1 MGVLVRLSSLLLSS
15 ARLRVVGVRSSR
27 HDFELRSVPHSSSPT
42 ENRVHPI
49 TCRGSEKNSKSVP
62 EDLQKLAPEKG
73 LAAVDCVTLEA
84 NDDNDDNE
92 HNEQAEAAGLG
103 HAGADDGGGAGVS
116 HSAHV
121 YFKDLQISTG
131 LDQDDDREGYGLAV
145 PCGSGAFDESLNAA
159 SPLDSEL
166 SIDHL
171 DSSGASPAGA
181 AAQSSRAA
189 TPTLLK
195 SERSTVRRQ
204 KLVIILVGLPARGKT
219 FLCNKLMRYFNWLG
233 HPTKHINVGQ
243 YRRLAN
249 GAQDAGFFDSR
260 NPAGSYA
267 RHEALCAAL
276 DDMEAWLL
284 GDESQVAILDATNST
299 SLRRNYLKDRL
310 HGRYEYM
317 FLESV
322 CEDEKVLEENY
333 RLKMKYSPDYMGV
346 DMENALADFKTRIKM
361 YEDVYETITDRSL
374 HYVKLIDMVTGRGH
388 MDVNR
393 ISGYIPGKMV
403 FYLMQI
409 CKALGRRSRK
419 IWLTRHGQSQFNVLG
434 KVGGNSNLSTRGAA
448 YTHILPEVLAS
459 RVPSTGGKPVP
470 VAVWTSTLNRTIAT
484 ASNLPYPKVR
494 WKALDEIQSGV
505 CDGMTYAEVKEQMP
519 EEYEMRKHDKLRYR
533 YPSGESYMDVIQRLE
548 PVVIEVERDRECI
561 CIVAHQAVLRAL
573 YAYFMNKPLETVP
586 YIDIPLH
593 TLIELAPK
601 ADGTMAETRF
611 LVDVDKALKE
621 MEWVG
626 APELENQGGKVGSSQ
641 SASSSDDETG
651 DVGTGIG
658 TGTGIG
664 IGIDEGDT
672 ESSRRL
678 SSRPESSQGGF
689 RRSLS
694 LAELAEANLVVT
706 STPSNVH
713 DQRNQMLNE

>member
-1 MGVLVRLSSLLLSS
+1 ME
-15 ARLRVVGVRSSR
+15 RVTV
-27 HDFELRSVPHSSSPT
+27 
-42 ENRVHPI
+42 
-49 TCRGSEKNSKSVP
+49 
-62 EDLQKLAPEKG
+62 
-73 LAAVDCVTLEA
+73 EA
-84 NDDNDDNE
+84 NDNE
-92 HNEQAEAAGLG
+92 EIFEENAEAGLRRA
-103 HAGADDGGGAGVS
+103 HVEDLTDGVR
-116 HSAHV
+116 AHV

-131 LDQDDDREGYGLAV
+131 PDEYEHDECIRHGLTV
-145 PCGSGAFDESLNAA
+145 PCALGSFDVNSNLA
-159 SPLDSEL
+159 SPLTSERSVDS
-166 SIDHL
+166 
-171 DSSGASPAGA
+171 ATSPGHA
-181 AAQSSRAA
+181 SRAT
-189 TPTLLK
+189 TPTLLPK
-195 SERSTVRRQ
+195 RSNVRRQ

-233 HPTKHINVGQ
+233 HPTKHINVGY

-249 GAQDAGFFDSR
+249 GSQDAEFFDSR

-276 DDMEAWLL
+276 DDMEAWLA
-284 GDESQVAILDATNST
+284 GEESQVAILDATNST
-299 SLRRNYLKDRL
+299 ALRRNYLRERL
-310 HGRYEYM
+310 HGKHEYM
-317 FLESV
+317 FLESI
-322 CEDEKVLEENY
+322 CQDDNVLEENY
-333 RLKMKYSPDYMGV
+333 RLKMKYSPDYMGM
-346 DMENALADFKTRIKM
+346 DMDAALADFKTRIKM
-361 YEDVYETITDRSL
+361 YENVYETIIDRSL
-374 HYVKLIDMVTGRGH
+374 HYVKLIDMVTGKGH

-409 CKALGRRSRK
+409 CKALGRSRK
-419 IWLTRHGQSQFNVLG
+419 IWLTRHGQSQYNVAG

-459 RVPSTGGKPVP
+459 RVPSVGGKAVP
-470 VAVWTSTLNRTIAT
+470 VAVWTSTLDRTIAT

-505 CDGMTYAEVKEQMP
+505 CDGMTYAEIKEHMP
-519 EEYEMRKHDKLRYR
+519 EEYEMRKRDKLRYR

-561 CIVAHQAVLRAL
+561 CIIAHQAVLRAL
-573 YAYFMNKPLETVP
+573 YAYFMNKPLDTVP

-626 APELENQGGKVGSSQ
+626 APKLEHEGGIGLHDNSSQ
-641 SASSSDDETG
+641 SASSSDEDLDE
-651 DVGTGIG
+651 DVVARRAT
-658 TGTGIG
+658 TARS
-664 IGIDEGDT
+664 EGM
-672 ESSRRL
+672 
-678 SSRPESSQGGF
+678 GGF

-706 STPSNVH
+706 SRLGSIGH
-713 DQRNQMLNE
+713 SDQMLNEE